1 MTSSPASGAGSP
13 HEDGT
18 ARPPVVRQR
27 GTHPV
32 STDEALPAAAVPAEL
47 SVQLPSVEAVAA
59 DVPANSPVG
68 RLAAT
73 VERLSR
79 EVRAAQAEADGRAL
93 IELAKGILVER
104 LGCGPAQA
112 ARQLTDLTEQ
122 AQVTPL
128 EFAVDVINQAAR
140 DRVTEVTE
148 AFLAVAADPAE
159 PVAESAAVRL
169 RAAESGV
176 LAAQDTQAMADSL
189 LGHAL
194 RPLGAVA
201 VAIWA
206 AGPDGSLTLAGSA
219 GFPLGEADRWRYV
232 PPDVATVA
240 RRGLSG
246 PEGQWL
252 PSLAASGLPTIG
264 RREYTE
270 GARIAV
276 PAGAGGRILGVLE
289 IAWAKPEGPL
299 SRPVLRQ
306 IEALAELCAHTLET
320 FEPPADTGQGPRPLP
335 DVVELMDLSDGL
347 YDPALVLV
355 PHLDDAG
362 RLVDFRIQHVNGRFL
377 DPAGRPRAVVNGALL
392 LEAYPMAAGTS
403 ELFQRVERVY
413 ATGEPF
419 RARRMRL
426 TSLVDQVPLSTVADI
441 SISRHGCGVLLI
453 WRIEDETARLASL
466 LQHAQRLGRIG
477 GFEENLLTG
486 EITWNG
492 QLFSLYGRPPTTPP
506 VPLEALA
513 AHAHT
518 DDAVSIG
525 RFLRT
530 LMHHRRPASAAFRL
544 LRPDGVTR
552 HMRVVAEP
560 VLDTDGQLL
569 VVRGAYQDI
578 SAQHWT
584 EVALAATRDQLAHTE
599 QQADERNRLA
609 LQLQHAIMPPTQTP
623 LRVPDLQVAVRYRP
637 AETEQ
642 LVGGD
647 WYDAVVLPS
656 GLVLLCVGDVA
667 GHGIEAATSMVVLR
681 NALRGLAVTGA
692 GPAQLLSWL
701 NIVAHHLTGAVTAT
715 AVCGLYD
722 GDRRTLRWARAGHL
736 PPVLVRQEEATALPR
751 LKGLL
756 LGALPEAGYEESEV
770 QLAAGDTLLMYTDGL
785 IERRDRSVEE
795 SLSHLLD
802 TARAAP
808 RTLDQQLDRLLTYSR
823 SDTDDDTCIVG
834 IRVS

>member
-1 MTSSPASGAGSP
+1 MKPDNDTAQPPFSRPRSTRPVNIQPPADP
-13 HEDGT
+13 DT
-18 ARPPVVRQR
+18 ALDASNGVPGQPAPLPPVDV
-27 GTHPV
+27 
-32 STDEALPAAAVPAEL
+32 AAV
-47 SVQLPSVEAVAA
+47 A
-59 DVPANSPVG
+59 DAPANSPVG

-73 VERLSR
+73 VERLRR
-79 EVRAAQAEADGRAL
+79 EVRTAQAEAEGRAL

-112 ARQLTDLTEQ
+112 ARQLAELTEQ

-128 EFAVDVINQAAR
+128 ELAVDVINQAAR
-140 DRVTEVTE
+140 DRVAEVTE
-148 AFLAVAADPAE
+148 AFLSTTADPGGPDE
-159 PVAESAAVRL
+159 DSAAVRL

-176 LAAQDTQAMADSL
+176 LAAHDTEAMAASL
-189 LGHAL
+189 LEHAL

-206 AGPDGSLTLAGSA
+206 AGSDGSLTLAGSA
-219 GFPLGEADRWRYV
+219 GFAPAEAARWCYV

-240 RRGLSG
+240 RRGLTE
-246 PEGQWL
+246 PDGQWL
-252 PSLAASGLPTIG
+252 PSLAESGLPTIG
-264 RREYTE
+264 RREYAD

-276 PAGAGGRILGVLE
+276 PAGAGGRIHGVLE
-289 IAWAKPEGPL
+289 IAWPKPEEPL
-299 SRPVLRQ
+299 PRPVLRQ
-306 IEALAELCAHTLET
+306 VETLAELCAHTLDD
-320 FEPPADTGQGPRPLP
+320 FVPSAVPRPESRVMP
-335 DVVELMDLSDGL
+335 DVAELMDLADGL
-347 YDPALVLV
+347 HDPALVLV

-362 RLVDFRIQHVNGRFL
+362 LLVDFRIQHVNSRFL
-377 DPAGRPRAVVNGALL
+377 DPAGRPRAVIGGALL
-392 LEAYPMAAGTS
+392 LEAYPMSAGTS

-419 RARRMRL
+419 RAQRVRL
-426 TSLVDQVPLSTVADI
+426 TALVDQVPLSAVADI
-441 SISRHGCGVLLI
+441 SISRHGSSLLLI

-492 QLFSLYGRPPTTPP
+492 QLFSLYGRPATSSP
-506 VPLEALA
+506 VALEELPAYS
-513 AHAHT
+513 HP
-518 DDAVSIG
+518 DDAVQIG

-530 LMHHRRPASAAFRL
+530 LLHHRRPASAAFRL
-544 LRPDGVTR
+544 QRPDGVSR
-552 HMRVVAEP
+552 HMRLVAEP
-560 VLDTDGQLL
+560 VLDTDGQLFG
-569 VVRGAYQDI
+569 VRGAYQDI

-599 QQADERNRLA
+599 QQAAERNRLA
-609 LQLQHAIMPPTQTP
+609 LQLQHAIMPPAQAP
-623 LRVPDLQVAVRYRP
+623 LRVPSLQVAVRYRP
-637 AETEQ
+637 AETEH

-656 GLVLLCVGDVA
+656 GLILLCVGDVA

-722 GDRRTLRWARAGHL
+722 GESRTLRWARAGHL
-736 PPVLVRQEEATALPR
+736 PPVLVRGQEATPLPT
-751 LKGLL
+751 LSGLL
-756 LGALPEAGYEESEV
+756 LGALPEAVYEETELS
-770 QLAAGDTLLMYTDGL
+770 LAAGDTLLMYTDGL

-795 SLSHLLD
+795 SLTHLLH
-802 TARAAP
+802 TARSGP

-834 IRVS
+834 IRVD

>member
-1 MTSSPASGAGSP
+1 M
-13 HEDGT
+13 
-18 ARPPVVRQR
+18 PP
-27 GTHPV
+27 
-32 STDEALPAAAVPAEL
+32 L
-47 SVQLPSVEAVAA
+47 
-59 DVPANSPVG
+59 SPVG

-79 EVRAAQAEADGRAL
+79 EVRAAQAEAEGRAL

-112 ARQLTDLTEQ
+112 ARQLAELAEQ

-128 EFAVDVINQAAR
+128 ELAVDVINQAAR
-140 DRVTEVTE
+140 DRVSEVTD
-148 AFLAVAADPAE
+148 AFLAATAAADTEGDGEGAGSE
-159 PVAESAAVRL
+159 ETEAESAAVRL
-169 RAAESGV
+169 RAAESGA
-176 LAAQDTQAMADSL
+176 LAADDTQAVAVSL
-189 LGHAL
+189 LEQAL

-206 AGPDGSLTLAGSA
+206 AGADGSLTLAGSA
-219 GFPLGEADRWRYV
+219 GFSPAEAARWRYV
-232 PPDVATVA
+232 PPDVVTVA
-240 RRGLSG
+240 RRGLT
-246 PEGQWL
+246 ERQGQWIASLGRTGL
-252 PSLAASGLPTIG
+252 PSVG
-264 RREYTE
+264 RHQHPDGGRV
-270 GARIAV
+270 AV
-276 PAGAGGRILGVLE
+276 PAGTGGRIHGVLE
-289 IAWAKPEGPL
+289 IVWAEPL
-299 SRPVLRQ
+299 EPQPPQIVRQ

-320 FEPPADTGQGPRPLP
+320 YSPPLGAPQEPRVLP
-335 DVVELMDLSDGL
+335 DAAELMDLADGL
-347 YDPALVLV
+347 HDPALVLV
-355 PHLDDAG
+355 PHLDGSGNLA
-362 RLVDFRIQHVNGRFL
+362 DFRIQHVNDRFL
-377 DPAGRPRAVVNGALL
+377 DPAGRPRAVVSGALL
-392 LEAYPMAAGTS
+392 LEAYPMAAGES

-419 RARRMRL
+419 RAHRMNL
-426 TSLVDQVPLSTVADI
+426 TALVDQVPLSAVADI
-441 SISRHGCGVLLI
+441 SISRHGNAVLLI

-492 QLFSLYGRPPTTPP
+492 QLFDLYGRPESSMP
-506 VPLEALA
+506 VPLEELPSY
-513 AHAHT
+513 AHP
-518 DDAVSIG
+518 DDAVTIG

-544 LRPDGVTR
+544 QRPDGVTR
-552 HMRVVAEP
+552 HIRVVAEP
-560 VLDTDGQLL
+560 VLDTDGRLL
-569 VVRGAYQDI
+569 LVRGAYQDI

-599 QQADERNRLA
+599 QQASERNRLA
-609 LQLQHAIMPPTQTP
+609 LQLQQAIMPPTQAP
-623 LRVPDLQVAVRYRP
+623 LRLPELQVAVRYRP

-656 GLVLLCVGDVA
+656 GLVLLSVGDVA

-692 GPAQLLSWL
+692 GPGQLLSWL

-722 GDRRTLRWARAGHL
+722 PDTRALRWARAGHL
-736 PPVLVRQEEATALPR
+736 PPVLVREAEAAPLP
-751 LKGLL
+751 LVKGML
-756 LGALPEAGYEESEV
+756 LGAVPETSYEEAEV
-770 QLAAGDTLLMYTDGL
+770 QLAPEDTLLMYTDGL

-795 SLSHLLD
+795 TLSHLVS

-808 RTLDQQLDRLLTYSR
+808 STLDQQLDRLLTYSR

-834 IRVS
+834 IRVR